1 MLLKHRLSLS
11 QIFSFTW
18 KVDLMLLG
26 CCTLVYLLDKYW
38 LAAHVSIPVSVSA
51 VLGTA
56 IAFFIGFNNN
66 QAYDR
71 WWEARKIWGALVNDS
86 RTWGRSMLY
95 YAATPG
101 DPTTQA
107 VVRHLIYR
115 HLAFICALKASLRK
129 RPDDYYTRYLTQEEI
144 TDVQKQSNIP
154 NALLNMQ
161 TRDLQQLR
169 ESGAIDGFR
178 FIELNQILVRH
189 CDAMGQS
196 ERIKNTVFPPSY
208 VYFTQMFIWFY
219 VIMNTLMMTESIGMW
234 AILFGWMFGFVFH
247 VTHLNGITLMNPF
260 EFQPLS
266 IPLDNISRTIE
277 INIIE
282 LLGDEPVPAPVQP
295 RLNGL
300 YIM

>member
-11 QIFSFTW
+11 QIFSYTW
-18 KVDLMLLG
+18 KVDLMLLA
-26 CCTLVYLLDKYW
+26 CCTLVYFLDKYW
-38 LAAHVSIPVSVSA
+38 LASHVSIPVAVSA

-56 IAFFIGFNNN
+56 IAFFVGFNNN

-86 RTWGRSMLY
+86 RSWGRGLLY
-95 YAATPG
+95 YAAAPG

-107 VVRHLIYR
+107 IVRHLIYR
-115 HLAFICALKASLRK
+115 HLAFISALKANLRK
-129 RPDDYYTRYLTQEEI
+129 RPDEYYTRYLTQEEI
-144 TDVQKQSNIP
+144 ADVQKQSNIP

-161 TRDLQQLR
+161 SRDLQQLR
-169 ESGAIDGFR
+169 DTGVIDGFK
-178 FIELNQILVRH
+178 FIELNQLLIRH
-189 CDAMGQS
+189 CDSMGQS

-208 VYFTQMFIWFY
+208 LYFTQVFIWFY
-219 VIMNTLMMTESIGMW
+219 VIMNTLMMTESIGVW
-234 AILFGWMFGFVFH
+234 AIPFGWMFGFVFH
-247 VTHLNGITLMNPF
+247 ITHLNGTTLMNPF
-260 EFQPLS
+260 ELQPLA

-277 INIIE
+277 INLIE

-295 RLNGL
+295 RLDGL

>member
-1 MLLKHRLSLS
+1 MLLKHRLSLR

-26 CCTLVYLLDKYW
+26 CCTLVYLLDTYW
-38 LAAHVSIPVSVSA
+38 LSSHVSVPIAVST

-71 WWEARKIWGALVNDS
+71 WWEARKIWGALINDS
-86 RTWGRSMLY
+86 RSWARNMLY
-95 YAATPG
+95 FNTPNG
-101 DPTTQA
+101 NPESKA
-107 VVRHLIYR
+107 LIHHMIYR
-115 HLAFICALKASLRK
+115 HLAFVCALKTSLRK
-129 RPDDYYTRYLTQEEI
+129 RPDDYYTRYLTSEEI
-144 TDVQKQSNIP
+144 REVQKQSNIP
-154 NALLNMQ
+154 NAILNMQ

-169 ESGAIDGFR
+169 EAGTLDGFR
-178 FIELNQILVRH
+178 FLELNQMLVKH
-189 CDAMGQS
+189 CDSMGQA

-219 VIMNTLMMTESIGMW
+219 VIMNTLMMTESIGIW
-234 AILFGWMFGFVFH
+234 AIPFGWMFGFVFH

-260 EFQPLS
+260 EFQPLA
-266 IPLDNISRTIE
+266 IPLDHLARNIE

-282 LLGDEPVPAPVQP
+282 MLGDEPVPAPVQP

>member
-26 CCTLVYLLDKYW
+26 CCTLVYLLDTYW
-38 LAAHVSIPVSVSA
+38 LASHVSIPVTVSA

-86 RTWGRSMLY
+86 RSWGRSMLY
-95 YAATPG
+95 YATAPG
-101 DPTTQA
+101 DPATQA

-144 TDVQKQSNIP
+144 ADVQKQSNIP

-178 FIELNQILVRH
+178 FIELNQILIRH

-234 AILFGWMFGFVFH
+234 AIPFGWMFGFVFH

-260 EFQPLS
+260 EFQPLA

-295 RLNGL
+295 RLDGL

>member
-26 CCTLVYLLDKYW
+26 CCTLVYLLDHYW
-38 LAAHVSIPVSVSA
+38 LASHVSIPVTVSA

-71 WWEARKIWGALVNDS
+71 WWEARKIWGSLVNDS
-86 RTWGRSMLY
+86 RSWGRSMLY
-95 YAATPG
+95 YASTPG
-101 DPTTQA
+101 DPATQ
-107 VVRHLIYR
+107 VIVRHLIYR
-115 HLAFICALKASLRK
+115 HLAFVCALKASLRK

-144 TDVQKQSNIP
+144 TEVQKQSNIP

-178 FIELNQILVRH
+178 FIELHQILVRH
-189 CDAMGQS
+189 CDSMGQS

-219 VIMNTLMMTESIGMW
+219 VIMNTLMMTESIGAW
-234 AILFGWMFGFVFH
+234 AIPFGWMFGFVFH

-260 EFQPLS
+260 EFQPLA
-266 IPLDNISRTIE
+266 IPIDNICRTIE